1 MDYITLYHEFS
12 YKVFGYLK
20 KTLLCDFPFMKLDI
34 VYDTRIRNQWGG
46 NEFTK
51 LSLYIYGFF
60 GEHFTNTVHI
70 KNQIIYC
77 LLHEAYHQ
85 LQFTD
90 DNKYSIDLNYKKF
103 VERNVDYSTMTYI
116 NEHNLELQKELGLIV
131 YEYNIDTLSNHYDK
145 GGILINKDYIDMKYF
160 NKMINK
166 FINISNLEVYRLFNK
181 YGKIIIHFVMNDENN
196 IYQYTIRDNFV
207 LDFEKMNDMIIRFM
221 YTGYDQRIYRATM
234 LEKKDEVIFS
244 IYMNNKNIKFM
255 ERV

>member
-1 MDYITLYHEFS
+1 
-12 YKVFGYLK
+12 
-20 KTLLCDFPFMKLDI
+20 
-34 VYDTRIRNQWGG
+34 
-46 NEFTK
+46 
-51 LSLYIYGFF
+51 
-60 GEHFTNTVHI
+60 
-70 KNQIIYC
+70 
-77 LLHEAYHQ
+77 
-85 LQFTD
+85 
-90 DNKYSIDLNYKKF
+90 
-103 VERNVDYSTMTYI
+103 MTYI